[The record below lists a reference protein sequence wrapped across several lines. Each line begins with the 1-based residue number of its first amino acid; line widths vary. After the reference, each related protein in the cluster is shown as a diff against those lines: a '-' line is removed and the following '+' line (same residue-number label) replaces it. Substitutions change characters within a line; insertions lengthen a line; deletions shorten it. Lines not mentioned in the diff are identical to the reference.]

1 MIHKLYP
8 GLKLPFCLSQEGKES
23 YFPFPVC
30 SLRKNR
36 PFLQGQSPAS
46 PVRGQPSLSTITNVH
61 KTAGTK
67 VWWL

>member
-46 PVRGQPSLSTITNVH
+46 PVRGQPSLSTIPNVH